1 MPINDQISEALID
14 KHLAYY
20 GTGFSTDLVRIVIYF
35 CRLSLIS
42 LLVPGQTGLVLV
54 EDAMMRRCITLGESR
69 WENKVKCILRL

>member
-14 KHLAYY
+14 KHFAYY

-42 LLVPGQTGLVLV
+42 LLVPVETGLEL
-54 EDAMMRRCITLGESR
+54 DSAKMRCTALG
-69 WENKVKCILRL
+69 KVGGRTK